1 MKPGVL
7 SSSTPQPDSSSDDPV
22 VLITGAASG
31 IGRATAFRFFDAGY
45 RILATDRDLK
55 GLRDL
60 EEAIRK
66 RGVSGGA
73 SGGSGRAKASNGASR
88 ITAVLADVRN
98 EDQVRDTVQ
107 VAKSVYGRVD
117 AAVNNAGISGSSAR
131 LHEVGLKE
139 WDEVIEVNL
148 RGPFLGMKAQLE
160 EMVEAGRGSIVN
172 VSSILGV
179 VGYENASGYTATKHG
194 LIGLTRS
201 AALEYAKDGIRIN
214 AVCPGFIETP
224 MLEHAGLLYE
234 SATRMKI
241 EALHPLNRLGRDIE
255 VANAIYWLCSDEA
268 SFVTGEVLMVDGGY
282 TAR

>member
-1 MKPGVL
+1 M
-7 SSSTPQPDSSSDDPV
+7 
-22 VLITGAASG
+22 
-31 IGRATAFRFFDAGY
+31 
-45 RILATDRDLK
+45 
-55 GLRDL
+55 
-60 EEAIRK
+60 
-66 RGVSGGA
+66 
-73 SGGSGRAKASNGASR
+73 
-88 ITAVLADVRN
+88 
-98 EDQVRDTVQ
+98 
-107 VAKSVYGRVD
+107 
-117 AAVNNAGISGSSAR
+117 
-131 LHEVGLKE
+131 
-139 WDEVIEVNL
+139 
-148 RGPFLGMKAQLE
+148 
-160 EMVEAGRGSIVN
+160 N

-214 AVCPGFIETP
+214 AVCPGFIVTP

-268 SFVTGEVLMVDGGY
+268 SFVTGEALMVDGGY

>member
-60 EEAIRK
+60 EESIRK
-66 RGVSGGA
+66 RGG
-73 SGGSGRAKASNGASR
+73 SGGSGSARASNGASR

-107 VAKSVYGRVD
+107 VAKSVYGRLD

-139 WDEVIEVNL
+139 WDEILEVNL

-160 EMVEAGRGSIVN
+160 EMLPAGGGSIVN

-179 VGYENASGYTATKHG
+179 VGYENASGYSATKHG

-255 VANAIYWLCSDEA
+255 VANAIYWLCSEEA
-268 SFVTGEVLMVDGGY
+268 SFVTGEALMVDGGY

>member
-7 SSSTPQPDSSSDDPV
+7 STSTPQPDSSSDDPV

-45 RILATDRDLK
+45 RILASDRDLK

-66 RGVSGGA
+66 RGASGGTSGVSGG
-73 SGGSGRAKASNGASR
+73 SSNGSSR

-107 VAKSVYGRVD
+107 VAKSVYGRLD

-139 WDEVIEVNL
+139 WDEVMEVNL

-179 VGYENASGYTATKHG
+179 VGYENASGYSATKHG

-241 EALHPLNRLGRDIE
+241 EALHPLNRLGRDLE

-268 SFVTGEVLMVDGGY
+268 SFVTGEALMVDGGY